1 MTGVRLRLDGLSSAN
16 FARTHHEF
24 QMTLTVGIS
33 PTNNA
38 SGNKYWIVDPLYKTV
53 EVFRLEENVFGL
65 PEVYEEADQV
75 NVGVFEDLQIN
86 LQDVFY

>member
-1 MTGVRLRLDGLSSAN
+1 LVAGVRLRLDGLSSAN

-38 SGNKYWIVDPLYKTV
+38 SGNTLSTKFDFNPIIT
-53 EVFRLEENVFGL
+53 
-65 PEVYEEADQV
+65 
-75 NVGVFEDLQIN
+75 
-86 LQDVFY
+86 